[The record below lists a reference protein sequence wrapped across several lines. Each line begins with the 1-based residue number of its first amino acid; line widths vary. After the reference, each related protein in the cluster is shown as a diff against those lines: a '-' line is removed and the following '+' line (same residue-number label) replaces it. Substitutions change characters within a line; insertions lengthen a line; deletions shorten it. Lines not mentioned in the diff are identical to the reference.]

1 MSTSYSQRKAL
12 FAIARASLTAI
23 LRSPSAVVFSF
34 GFPLIFIM
42 VFGFMSETSP
52 SVNIGF
58 SAKSDT
64 SSSNFLYQM
73 LTHHEMIRVVKKSE
87 TELRKDVEKG
97 RVAAILTILPADRQ
111 GFPKY
116 IVEISHSAAG
126 ADKFVLLQ
134 TSLRDMISTLSQRYV
149 PGVPQYAEIKT
160 AELLPGRV
168 YRTIDFILPGQ
179 LGFSLLSAGVFG
191 VSFVFFNLR
200 QALVLK
206 RFFATP
212 VSRASIILG
221 EGLARVIFQISTAI
235 VILLFGHFV
244 FNFTLVNGWLTFL
257 ELLFLCALAL
267 IVFMGFGF
275 VVSGLARNESMIP
288 PFANMITLPQFL
300 LAGTFFSIDAFP
312 TWLQPLCRA
321 LPLTHLNNAMRNI
334 AFEGSHLIDC
344 GKEIGVLL
352 IWGLIIYG
360 LAVKVFKWES

>member
-1 MSTSYSQRKAL
+1 MPTSYSQRKAL

-42 VFGFMSETSP
+42 VFGFMSETKP
-52 SVNIGF
+52 SVKIGF
-58 SAKSDT
+58 TSNSDT
-64 SSSNFLYQM
+64 SSANVLYQM
-73 LTHHEMIRVVKKSE
+73 LTHHEIIRVVKKSE
-87 TELRKDVEKG
+87 DELRKDLEKG
-97 RVAAILTILPADRQ
+97 RIAALLKIRPADRQ
-111 GFPKY
+111 GFPRY
-116 IVEISHSAAG
+116 IVEVSHSSAG
-126 ADKFVLLQ
+126 ADKFGLLQ
-134 TSLRDMISTLSQRYV
+134 TSLRDLISTLSHQYA
-149 PGVPQYAEIKT
+149 PAIPQYAEIKT
-160 AELLPGRV
+160 AELLQGRV

-191 VSFVFFNLR
+191 VAFVFFNLR

-221 EGLARVIFQISTAI
+221 EGLARVLFQLSTAV
-235 VILLFGHFV
+235 VILLIGHLAFQ
-244 FNFTLVNGWLTFL
+244 FTLVNGWVTFF
-257 ELLFLCALAL
+257 ELLLLCALGL

-275 VVSGLARNESMIP
+275 VVSGMARNESMIP
-288 PFANMITLPQFL
+288 PFANLITLPQFL

-312 TWLQPLCRA
+312 SWLQPLCRI

-334 AFEGSHLIDC
+334 AFEGSHLMDC
-344 GKEIGVLL
+344 GKEIGILL
-352 IWGLIIYG
+352 IWGFIIYG

>member
-1 MSTSYSQRKAL
+1 MA
-12 FAIARASLTAI
+12 
-23 LRSPSAVVFSF
+23 
-34 GFPLIFIM
+34 
-42 VFGFMSETSP
+42 
-52 SVNIGF
+52 
-58 SAKSDT
+58 
-64 SSSNFLYQM
+64 
-73 LTHHEMIRVVKKSE
+73 KKSE
-87 TELRKDVEKG
+87 EELWKDLEKG
-97 RVAAILTILPADRQ
+97 RITAMLTIRPSGID
-111 GFPKY
+111 GYPKY
-116 IVEISHSAAG
+116 MMEISHSSAG
-126 ADKFVLLQ
+126 ADKIGLLQ
-134 TSLRDMISTLSQRYV
+134 TSLRDLVSTLSHQYA
-149 PGVPQYAEIKT
+149 PGIPQYAEIKM
-160 AELLPGRV
+160 AQLLQGRE

-191 VSFVFFNLR
+191 VAFVFFNLR

-212 VSRASIILG
+212 VSRTTIILG

-235 VILLFGHFV
+235 VILLIGHFA
-244 FNFTLVNGWLTFL
+244 FQFTLVNGWLTFL
-257 ELLFLCALAL
+257 ELLFLCVLGL

-334 AFEGSHLIDC
+334 AFEGSHLMDC
-344 GKEIGVLL
+344 GKEIGILL
-352 IWGLIIYG
+352 IWGFVIYG